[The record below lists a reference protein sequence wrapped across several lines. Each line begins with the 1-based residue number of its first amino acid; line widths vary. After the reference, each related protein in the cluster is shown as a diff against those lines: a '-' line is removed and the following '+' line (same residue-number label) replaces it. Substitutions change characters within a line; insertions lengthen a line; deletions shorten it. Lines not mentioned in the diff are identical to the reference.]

1 LFLEKFNI
9 SPSDYILKYGETAFR
24 ERESE
29 VVKEIAKT
37 TGAVISTGGG
47 VVEREVNIQ
56 NLKINGAIIYIM
68 RDADKLI
75 EDGRPLS
82 STVGVH
88 ALFERRKQKYL
99 DYSDIA
105 VDNNGEIEN
114 TNKEILK
121 AYETAC
127 NKWC

>member
-1 LFLEKFNI
+1 M
-9 SPSDYILKYGETAFR
+9 
-24 ERESE
+24 
-29 VVKEIAKT
+29 
-37 TGAVISTGGG
+37 
-47 VVEREVNIQ
+47 Q
-56 NLKINGAIIYIM
+56 NLKINGVIIYVM

-82 STVGVH
+82 SSVGVH
-88 ALFERRKQKYL
+88 TLFERRKQKYL

-114 TNKEILK
+114 ANKEIFK